1 MSLKSFATLA
11 LATGFAA
18 AGPISAPVSKR
29 NNNIF
34 GNGGFN
40 GAVLNGFSGNGF
52 NFGNGFNDFNNQ
64 AQVIQIQEQNLQIV
78 DNGVQQQ
85 IVQQV
90 NQVLVVD
97 QVNNGFN
104 NDLNNLFRKS
114 NFRNQFQSQQQS
126 VVMLVVQE
134 IQIAVDDGRGQQF
147 QQQIF
152 AQSAVVANRG
162 FPQTNTVM
170 IFDSRTL
177 IAQDILANNAFGNIG
192 QFNGI
197 AGATGVLQNA
207 LPTRTQGVQLFGAKP
222 TWSSVAADPAATLG
236 GIWQAELQDLQKN
249 ENDQQDN
256 QLNDQIAA
264 EEKKALEEAQ
274 KQQEQDQQK
283 QDQQKQDQQKQD
295 QQKQE
300 QEAAKNGTEKA

>member
-29 NNNIF
+29 NNVF
-34 GNGGFN
+34 GNGFN
-40 GAVLNGFSGNGF
+40 GAVVNGFSGNGF

-78 DNGVQQQ
+78 DNGFQQQ
-85 IVQQV
+85 VVQQV

-114 NFRNQFQSQQQS
+114 NFRNQFQGQQQS

-134 IQIAVDDGRGQQF
+134 IQVAVDNGFGQQF
-147 QQQIF
+147 QQNIF
-152 AQSAVVANRG
+152 AQSAIVANRG

-197 AGATGVLQNA
+197 AGATDVLQNA

-249 ENDQQDN
+249 DNDQQDN
-256 QLNDQIAA
+256 QLNEQIAA
-264 EEKKALEEAQ
+264 QEKKALEEAQ
-274 KQQEQDQQK
+274 KQQEQDQQNN
-283 QDQQKQDQQKQD
+283 
-295 QQKQE
+295 
-300 QEAAKNGTEKA
+300 EAAKNGTEKA